1 MPETDLNWLSAT
13 EQAALIRSRKVSPV
27 EIVDAL
33 LARIDKV
40 NPRLNAFVLINADQA
55 RREAKSA
62 ERAVGKRGARLGPL
76 HGVPFGVKDLVVTRG
91 VRTTF
96 GTPLYRD
103 NVPTEDA
110 PMVERLK
117 AAGGRVEPVAHGS
130 DDAPRRRR
138 GAHDGRL
145 RGPRR
150 ARPLLAA
157 RRWRALLAR
166 ARPRPQG
173 AARRLHGRPRVRRG
187 RGPRGQRGVRARG
200 EGVPR
205 ARVPGRR
212 GPAQVALDD
221 GVLGADLLRRHRHAH
236 GAVPR
241 PARPDRAGPAPL
253 DRGHA
258 EEPADALRAG
268 VVRSAELVAAPARLL
283 REVRSAADADDRVR
297 ALQGRA
303 RHARGH
309 RRPRR
314 LVLRLDPVHARV
326 QPHGPAR
333 GVRAVRIHEGRIANR
348 IANRGSPLRRH
359 ARAPR
364 LRGLR
369 ARAAVA
375 PAATV
380 HRLTSPLRTEAAGT
394 RRRLNRRL
402 TYWTLTRAASPT
414 TLPA

>member
-1 MPETDLNWLSAT
+1 
-13 EQAALIRSRKVSPV
+13 
-27 EIVDAL
+27 
-33 LARIDKV
+33 
-40 NPRLNAFVLINADQA
+40 
-55 RREAKSA
+55 
-62 ERAVGKRGARLGPL
+62 
-76 HGVPFGVKDLVVTRG
+76 
-91 VRTTF
+91 
-96 GTPLYRD
+96 
-103 NVPTEDA
+103 
-110 PMVERLK
+110 
-117 AAGGRVEPVAHGS
+117 
-130 DDAPRRRR
+130 
-138 GAHDGRL
+138 
-145 RGPRR
+145 
-150 ARPLLAA
+150 
-157 RRWRALLAR
+157 
-166 ARPRPQG
+166 
-173 AARRLHGRPRVRRG
+173 
-187 RGPRGQRGVRARG
+187 
-200 EGVPR
+200 
-205 ARVPGRR
+205 
-212 GPAQVALDD
+212 
-221 GVLGADLLRRHRHAH
+221 
-236 GAVPR
+236 
-241 PARPDRAGPAPL
+241 PL

-375 PAATV
+375 LARLAAEIRGAGRGGQGFAAVAVAAPEQIVLQQDLDGDGVIAARGERVTW
-380 HRLTSPLRTEAAGT
+380 RLDGAILRREAGGGAQPIINGVRALT
-394 RRRLNRRL
+394 L
-402 TYWTLTRAASPT
+402 TYF
-414 TLPA
+414 